1 MYLVNE
7 ERLNK
12 MKKILYSRQKDLL
25 VFMDNVYSNHNL
37 SAIIRTAD
45 AVNVGKVYYRHEK
58 NQKLNDNIT
67 MGAHNWVF
75 NEYVEDIVNFYK
87 SMKNYQ
93 IVVTALDE
101 NSVDFREVDYTIPT
115 LIVLGN
121 EVNGVSKETLK
132 YATKKVIIPMNGMTQ
147 SLNVSVASGVILY
160 EAQRQR
166 SLKGMY
172 DIKQLD
178 DETIKKTLKKWGYDD
193 IIAKELK
200 RPRQKQ
206 YADGRVEWLNKKD
219 KNERCDI

>member
-12 MKKILYSRQKDLL
+12 MKKILSTRQNDLR
-25 VFMDNVYSNHNL
+25 VFLDNVYSNHNL
-37 SAIIRTAD
+37 SAITRTCD
-45 AVNVGKVYYRHEK
+45 AVNIGKMYYRHEK

-75 NEYVEDIVNFYK
+75 HQYVDDIEQFYK
-87 SMKNYQ
+87 SMKDYQ
-93 IVVTALDE
+93 IVVTTLSDD
-101 NSVDFREVDYTIPT
+101 SIDFREVDYTIPT
-115 LIVLGN
+115 LNVFGN
-121 EVNGVSKETLK
+121 ELDGVSDISLK
-132 YATKKVIIPMNGMTQ
+132 YATKKITIPMYGMTQ
-147 SLNVSVASGVILY
+147 SLNVSVSAGVVLY

-166 SLKGMY
+166 STKNMY
-172 DIKQLD
+172 EKTTLD
-178 DETIKKTLKKWGYDD
+178 EKIIQDTLKKWAYDD

-219 KNERCDI
+219 KNV

>member
-75 NEYVEDIVNFYK
+75 NEYVEDIENFYK

-93 IVVTALDE
+93 IVVTALDDD
-101 NSVDFREVDYTIPT
+101 SVDFREVDYTIPT

-121 EVNGVSKETLK
+121 ELNGVSKESLK
-132 YATKKVIIPMNGMTQ
+132 YATKKVIIPMCGMTQ

>member
-58 NQKLNDNIT
+58 QQKLNDNIT

-75 NEYVEDIVNFYK
+75 NEYVEDINKFYEN
-87 SMKNYQ
+87 MKDYQ

-101 NSVDFREVDYTIPT
+101 NSIDYKEVDYTKPT

-121 EVNGVSKETLK
+121 ELEGVSKDSLK
-132 YATKKVIIPMNGMTQ
+132 HATKKVIIPMKGMTQ

-160 EAQRQR
+160 EAMRQR
-166 SLKGMY
+166 EAKKMY
-172 DIKQLD
+172 DIIQLD
-178 DETIKKTLKKWGYDD
+178 DETIKNTLKKWGYDD

-206 YADGRVEWLNKKD
+206 YKDGRVEWLNKKD
-219 KNERCDI
+219 KNV

>member
-12 MKKILYSRQKDLL
+12 MKKILSTRQNDLR
-25 VFMDNVYSNHNL
+25 VFLDNVYSNHNL
-37 SAIIRTAD
+37 SAITRTCD
-45 AVNVGKVYYRHEK
+45 AVNIGKMYYRHEK

-75 NEYVEDIVNFYK
+75 HQYVDDIEQFYK
-87 SMKNYQ
+87 SMKDYQ
-93 IVVTALDE
+93 IVVTTLSDD
-101 NSVDFREVDYTIPT
+101 SIDFREVDYTIPT
-115 LIVLGN
+115 LIVFGN
-121 EVNGVSKETLK
+121 ELDGVSDISLK
-132 YATKKVIIPMNGMTQ
+132 YATKKITIPMYGMTQ
-147 SLNVSVASGVILY
+147 SLNVSVSAGVVLY

-166 SLKGMY
+166 STKNMY
-172 DIKQLD
+172 EKTTLD
-178 DETIKKTLKKWGYDD
+178 EKIIQDTLKKWAYDD

-219 KNERCDI
+219 KNV